1 MERAA
6 VLLAL
11 ADEITERCPPGSAP
25 SCACRAAGGEV
36 TVAVPALASWG
47 VRGLGERF
55 EAAFGR
61 RLRVVPGAG
70 KRG

>member
-1 MERAA
+1 
-6 VLLAL
+6 L
-11 ADEITERCPPGSAP
+11 ADEITERCPPGAAP
-25 SCACRAAGGEV
+25 AVACRRRGGEA

-55 EAAFGR
+55 AAAFGT